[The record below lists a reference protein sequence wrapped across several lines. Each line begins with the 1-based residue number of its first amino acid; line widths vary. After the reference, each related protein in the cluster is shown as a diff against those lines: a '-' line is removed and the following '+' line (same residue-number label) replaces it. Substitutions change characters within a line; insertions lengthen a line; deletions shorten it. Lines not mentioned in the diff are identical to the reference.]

1 MLIEVHR
8 EYNSFLPLEM
18 QEQHEDWFEDIN
30 RKNDV
35 IQKQVHNWIRDEQH
49 ERKEEL

>member
-35 IQKQVHNWIRDEQH
+35 IQKQDPQLD
-49 ERKEEL
+49 KG